1 MFDLSLELYGAMQYT
16 MQLRL
21 VDGLKFR
28 PKGAIMGK
36 FEEVFQW
43 SVTNPDQFWAE
54 AAKDITWFKEPET
67 VLDSSKAPFY
77 KWFPGGKMNT
87 CYNAVD
93 RHVENG
99 RADQTAIIYDSP
111 VTKTITKYTYKELQE
126 KVASFAGGLASLGVT
141 KGDTIVIYMPMIP
154 EAAIAMLACA
164 RLGAVHSVVF
174 GGFAPHELAIR
185 IDHAQPKLLITAS
198 GAIEGKK
205 TLEYKPLVD
214 SAIKQSTHEVE
225 KVVLFQRDI
234 VKSSMIEGRDI
245 DWQDLVSKS
254 SPVGC
259 TEVDATDPLYI
270 LYTSGTT
277 GMPKGVLRDN
287 GGHAVALYWTM
298 KNLYDI
304 NPGEVWWSASDVGWV
319 VGHSY
324 IVYGPLLQGSTTV
337 FYEGKPIGT
346 PDAGAFWRVISE
358 HKVKCLFTAPTA
370 FRAIKKEDPNG
381 NFIKKYDISCFKCLY
396 LAGERT
402 DPDTLHWAE
411 DMIGV
416 PVIDHWWQT
425 ETGWAI
431 VGNCRGIEELPV
443 KEGSP
448 TRAMPGY
455 DVRIV
460 DDDCQEVPRGTEGNI
475 VVKLPLP
482 PGTLTTLWRNDERFV
497 KSYMTKF
504 PGFYETSDG
513 GYIDE
518 DGYVYVMGRMDDV
531 INVAGH
537 RLSTGAMEEIIS
549 NHPDVAECAV
559 FGADD
564 QLKGQLPV
572 GFFVLKAGVTRD
584 GNAIKDELVKM
595 VRESIGPIACF
606 RDACQVVR
614 LPKTR
619 SGKILRGTMR
629 SIANNK
635 DYKVPS
641 TIDDPAILDE
651 ITETL
656 TKMGY
661 VKK

>member
-1 MFDLSLELYGAMQYT
+1 

-21 VDGLKFR
+21 VGGLKFR

-36 FEEVFQW
+36 FDEVFQR
-43 SVTNPDQFWAE
+43 SVDNPEKFWAE
-54 AAKDITWFKEPET
+54 AAKDITWYKEPEK
-67 VLDSSKAPFY
+67 VLDDSNPPFY
-77 KWFPGGKMNT
+77 KWFAGGKMNT

-111 VTKTITKYTYKELQE
+111 VTNTIKKITYKELQTQ
-126 KVASFAGGLASLGVT
+126 VATFAGGLASLGVG
-141 KGDTIVIYMPMIP
+141 KGDTVVIYMPMIP
-154 EAAIAMLACA
+154 EAAVAMLACA

-174 GGFAPHELAIR
+174 GGFASHELAIR
-185 IDHAQPKLLITAS
+185 IDHAQPKVLITAS

-214 SAIKQSTHEVE
+214 GAIGQSTHEVG
-225 KVVLFQRDI
+225 KVVVFQRDI
-234 VKSSMIEGRDI
+234 VKSTMIDGRDV
-245 DWQDLVSKS
+245 DWQELVSKS
-254 SPVGC
+254 APVGC

-324 IVYGPLLQGSTTV
+324 IVYAPLLQGSTTV
-337 FYEGKPIGT
+337 FYEGKPVGT

-358 HKVKCLFTAPTA
+358 HKVKTLFTAPTA

-381 NFIKKYDISCFKCLY
+381 DFIKKYDISCFKCLY

-448 TRAMPGY
+448 TKALPGY
-455 DVRIV
+455 DVRVV
-460 DDDCQEVPRGTEGNI
+460 DDDGVEVPRGTEGNI
-475 VVKLPLP
+475 VCKLPLP

-504 PGFYETSDG
+504 PGYYETSDG

-531 INVAGH
+531 INIAGH

-564 QLKGQLPV
+564 QMKGQLPV
-572 GFFVLKAGVTRD
+572 GFFVVKAGVSRD
-584 GNAIKDELVKM
+584 GKEIKDELVKM

-606 RDACQVVR
+606 RDAHQVAR

-635 DYKVPS
+635 DYKMPS
-641 TIDDPAILDE
+641 TIDDPTILNE

-656 TKMGY
+656 TEMGY

>member
-1 MFDLSLELYGAMQYT
+1 MFDLSLELWSAMQYT
-16 MQLRL
+16 MRLRM

-36 FEEVFQW
+36 FDEVFQQ
-43 SVTNPDQFWAE
+43 SVTNPEKFWAE
-54 AAKDITWFKEPET
+54 AAKNITWFKEPET

-111 VTKTITKYTYKELQE
+111 VTNTIAKITYKELQE
-126 KVASFAGGLASLGVT
+126 KVAAFAGGLASLGVK
-141 KGDTIVIYMPMIP
+141 KGDTVVIYMPMIP

-225 KVVLFQRDI
+225 KVVMFQRDI
-234 VKSSMIEGRDI
+234 VKASMIEGRDI
-245 DWQDLVSKS
+245 DWQELVSKS

-298 KNLYDI
+298 KNLYNI

-324 IVYGPLLQGSTTV
+324 IVYAPLLQGSTTV

-346 PDAGAFWRVISE
+346 PDAGAFWRVISQ
-358 HKVKCLFTAPTA
+358 HKVKSLFTAPTA
-370 FRAIKKEDPNG
+370 FRAIKKEDPSG
-381 NFIKKYDISCFKCLY
+381 SFIKKYDISCFKVLF

-448 TRAMPGY
+448 TKAMPGY
-455 DVRIV
+455 DVRV
-460 DDDCQEVPRGTEGNI
+460 VNDECQEVPRGTEGNI

-482 PGTLTTLWRNDERFV
+482 PGTLATLWRNDDRFV

-504 PGFYETSDG
+504 PGYYETSDG

-584 GNAIKDELVKM
+584 GEEIKNELVKM

-606 RDACQVVR
+606 RDACQVAR

-635 DYKVPS
+635 EYKVPS
-641 TIDDPAILDE
+641 TIDDPAILGE